1 MLAKIA
7 FRKLVFCA
15 MALFL
20 FSCREKDSDFSSDSA
35 SVQVQVVKVE
45 DKVLDD
51 NLNSFGT
58 VSYKAKTDL
67 TVLVAGTITGFTVKE
82 GQFVRKGQI
91 LAVLRNLQLEI
102 QKEQSESAL
111 KSAESSLSLMETELA
126 QEILS
131 VEGRLLSIEKAEL
144 NIAQKMSELELQ
156 KKNLEAQEALHKIGG
171 VTDSSIEQ
179 LQMSLSSSQTE
190 IEILKKELEMSRL
203 GFRDEDLMSNGIVPS
218 EDKTVH
224 KKQLVDLNVR
234 SKLAQVDQAKSGVE
248 SARQQLRAVNLMMDE
263 LTVKAPADGIIAQN
277 YYENGEYIEA
287 NQKITTLIDT
297 TAVYAMIYIQEQD
310 MVNFM
315 NGTPVF
321 VTVPSL
327 NKSFKTVISEISPIA
342 DASSGNFRVKAELGN
357 TGGLIK
363 PGMFIKCSIQRKS
376 PERYPAI
383 KESCLVSSSGN
394 QNASENNAESTAKI
408 FAVVNGFAVQK
419 IVSVYGRKDGF
430 VWIRD
435 SLKPGDIVI
444 DNPSPF
450 LKEGQKVSF
459 R

>member
-1 MLAKIA
+1 MFERI
-7 FRKLVFCA
+7 VFKAGIFCVA
-15 MALFL
+15 SLFL
-20 FSCREKDSDFSSDSA
+20 FSCSEKDSDFLDDPASA
-35 SVQVQVVKVE
+35 QVQVVKVE

-58 VSYKAKTDL
+58 VSYKTKTDL

-82 GQFVRKGQI
+82 GHFVRKGQT
-91 LAVLRNLQLEI
+91 LAVLRNIQLEV
-102 QKEQSESAL
+102 QKEQAESSL
-111 KSAESSLSLMETELA
+111 KSAESSLSLMETELS

-131 VEGRLLSIEKAEL
+131 VEGRMLSIEKAEL
-144 NIAQKMSELELQ
+144 NIAQKQSELELQ
-156 KKNLEAQEALHKIGG
+156 KKNLEAQEALNKIGG

-179 LQMSLSSSQTE
+179 LKMSLSSSMTE

-203 GFRDEDLMSNGIVPS
+203 GFRDEDLISNGIVPAK
-218 EDKTVH
+218 DKETH
-224 KKQLVDLNVR
+224 KKQLIELNVR
-234 SKLAQVDQAKSGVE
+234 SKLAQLEQAKAGVE
-248 SARQQLRAVNLMMDE
+248 SARQQLKAVNLMMDE
-263 LTVKAPADGIIAQN
+263 LIVKAPTDGIIAQN

-310 MVNFM
+310 MVNFS

-327 NKSFKTVISEISPIA
+327 NKSFTSVISEISPIA

-357 TGGLIK
+357 RGGLIK

-376 PERYPAI
+376 PERFPAI
-383 KESCLVSSSGN
+383 KESCLISPSNS
-394 QNASENNAESTAKI
+394 SENAAESLAKVFI
-408 FAVVNGFAVQK
+408 VVNGFAVQK
-419 IVSVYGRKDGF
+419 TVSIYGKKDGY
-430 VWIRD
+430 VWVRD
-435 SLKPGDIVI
+435 SLRTGDIVI

-450 LKEGQKVSF
+450 LKEGQKVSV